1 MYLPGK
7 RCLYLSQT
15 LAFKQPVYLGDMV
28 TVTGVVTAKSEVTKI
43 ITIQTTTKKGDVIVV
58 EGEARVQMI

>member
-1 MYLPGK
+1 
-7 RCLYLSQT
+7 
-15 LAFKQPVYLGDMV
+15 MV